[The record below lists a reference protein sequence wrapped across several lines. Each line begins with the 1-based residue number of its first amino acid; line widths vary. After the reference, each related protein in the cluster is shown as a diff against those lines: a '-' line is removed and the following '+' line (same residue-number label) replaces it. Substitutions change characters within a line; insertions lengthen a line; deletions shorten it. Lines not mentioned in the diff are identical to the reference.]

1 MLHVSNDLSLGVS
14 DVYVH
19 NALWIWGSF
28 TVIFI
33 LWHISL
39 FIVFTALFCSFSG
52 FFTITWLSSS
62 PHHHSY
68 PLSSSTSYTLGP
80 VVMLTHAS
88 SRGRECQFPSFT
100 IPLHL
105 HNYFFQHLPFI
116 IYLWLNTLPPE
127 MISIT
132 MTTDIIIIMV
142 TLTIYQ
148 VKQSSWSI
156 TSPCNRCTIMQV
168 ITTSQSWYRTL
179 RKAVMNSGSDVHFRF
194 LISLNHFWL
203 SPISLHTF

>member
-80 VVMLTHAS
+80 VVMLTHIIGTNRPTSFFRLLIAAYCYHAS
-88 SRGRECQFPSFT
+88 VNSFPLPYPYPYTLFLPTSSFYN
-100 IPLHL
+100 LL
-105 HNYFFQHLPFI
+105 L
-116 IYLWLNTLPPE
+116 
-127 MISIT
+127 
-132 MTTDIIIIMV
+132 
-142 TLTIYQ
+142 
-148 VKQSSWSI
+148 
-156 TSPCNRCTIMQV
+156 
-168 ITTSQSWYRTL
+168 
-179 RKAVMNSGSDVHFRF
+179 A
-194 LISLNHFWL
+194 
-203 SPISLHTF
+203 